1 MENKVTKKIK
11 ILKDKNNKLIN
22 DIDTDQIF
30 HNKYLSIVDIEKM
43 GQYSLD
49 NLEGY
54 ENFSQ
59 IVEKDMILI
68 AGENFGSGSSRQ
80 QAVDCFR
87 ALKLFGIAG
96 KSFGAIYKRNV
107 INSGFPLIE
116 IIEINEEQLKTGIEL
131 IFNFETGEILTKNN
145 EFFGKM
151 KKMSS
156 VQKEIIEKGSLL
168 KTV

>member
-1 MENKVTKKIK
+1 MEKQITCEIYP
-11 ILKDKNNKLIN
+11 LLDTEGKLIN

-43 GQYSLD
+43 APYALD

-54 ENFSQ
+54 EDFSKKAKAGM
-59 IVEKDMILI
+59 IVL

-87 ALKLFGIAG
+87 ALKMSGVAAF
-96 KSFGAIYKRNV
+96 SYGAIYKRNA

-116 IIEINEEQLKTGIEL
+116 IENLDLSSYSNGNLYTFDL
-131 IFNFETGEILTKNN
+131 ETGKITLDGKEVGTFRKFSAVQNEIIKNN
-145 EFFGKM
+145 G
-151 KKMSS
+151 
-156 VQKEIIEKGSLL
+156 LL
-168 KTV
+168 NCI